1 MSYDTDLVRRFR
13 LLYLRGK
20 PDSYARMN
28 KPSAIGK
35 YTKILDPVTRT
46 PQAITD
52 EAIAEHLSGRATYAA
67 PLIGADGLTYEV
79 ALDIDAGGEEAVR
92 SALAIAAEI
101 SRSSYG
107 LVSPACRGGHN
118 GGHIRMPLTDAAAPE
133 RARLLGEHIKA
144 VLISQLNL
152 APKDIEVYPMRKSL
166 RLPFGRHTWTGK
178 RGVLLLQDGTQLN
191 LDVGE
196 ARATVAEAI
205 SLVETLTPNDTCTL
219 PPMPLYNAAVASSA
233 APQRGRSG
241 NPIQDYIQTT
251 NLLDWLISIGAHVAY
266 RTRTGGYVLHCP
278 CANHKHHDAHAS
290 LEVRPATNV
299 RHGQYIAIGYSG
311 GCVFETQPGRIIN
324 AFDAYCRW
332 YGLGT
337 REALRRLYATP
348 RG

>member
-1 MSYDTDLVRRFR
+1 MFISHNLVRRFR
-13 LLYLRGK
+13 ALYLPGN
-20 PDSYARMN
+20 PESYVRMN
-28 KPSAIGK
+28 KPGATSK
-35 YTKILDPVTRT
+35 YTKILDPVTRR
-46 PQAITD
+46 PVPISDA
-52 EAIAEHLSGRATYAA
+52 ALAAHLAGRATYAA
-67 PLIGADGLTYEV
+67 PLIGADGMTSEA

-92 SALAIAAEI
+92 AALCIAADLGV
-101 SRSSYG
+101 SAYG
-107 LVSPACRGGHN
+107 LVSPGCRGGHH
-118 GGHIRMPLTDAAAPE
+118 GGHIRIPLAESAAPE
-133 RARLLGEHIKA
+133 QARLLAEQIKMA
-144 VLISQLNL
+144 LLRHCTL
-152 APKDIEVYPMRKSL
+152 ASRDIEVYPTRKSL

-196 ARATVAEAI
+196 TRATMAEAI
-205 SLVETLTPNDTCTL
+205 SVVETLTPNDTCAL
-219 PPMPLYNAAVASSA
+219 PPMPLYNAAVASSD

-266 RTRTGGYVLHCP
+266 RTRTGGHVLHCP

-332 YGLGT
+332 YGLDT
-337 REALRRLYATP
+337 RDALRRLYAAP
-348 RG
+348 RE